1 MAETYIYVNGESY
14 GPLSVSEIKKWAEE
28 GRLGPDDQVWIA
40 ARNEWVPARNVA
52 QFKRIFDEKGI
63 TGEGGPA
70 SEGLLVNINGEQF
83 GPYPAT
89 QIISYIQEGRISR
102 KDYVWI
108 ERQNKWFE
116 LEKIVQF
123 RQAFE
128 RQEAHPVI
136 EETETEE
143 VPEIPEVAVVETFP
157 DTETTP
163 VFEPTDEEVAPP
175 VELEE
180 AEVPVPD
187 SDWADFAAE
196 TRDEEETAT
205 TQTQPI
211 VSDTD
216 IISRVFA
223 DDLPGG
229 GGAIG
234 TIGSFV
240 ESLEEQPLR
249 ERVAEIDPR
258 DLPLMKANAAKRFG
272 GLIWDFV
279 ICFSFIAVLG
289 IIFHMLDK
297 AFADFSVKVFNPS
310 DTLGVLEGAGFLAN
324 LSKTFVFISLG
335 VIAFYLLFRDALF
348 GRRSLGK
355 RLAGLRVVDRVKKR
369 PASFGKL
376 VLRNL
381 TVVTLAP
388 LVIEFILV
396 LADHKGLRI
405 GDRIARTQVVDTNI

>member
-1 MAETYIYVNGESY
+1 MADTYIFINGETY

-40 ARNEWVPARNVA
+40 ARNEWVLARNVA
-52 QFKRIFDEKGI
+52 QFKRIFDERGV
-63 TGEGGPA
+63 TAEGAAA
-70 SEGLLVNINGEQF
+70 SEGLLVNIAGVQY

-89 QIISYIQEGRISR
+89 QIIEFIQDGRINR
-102 KDYVWI
+102 KDFVWI
-108 ERQNKWFE
+108 ERQNRWFE

-128 RQEAHPVI
+128 RLEAEAPAEPAV
-136 EETETEE
+136 EEEPEEE
-143 VPEIPEVAVVETFP
+143 V
-157 DTETTP
+157 
-163 VFEPTDEEVAPP
+163 EVAPAEIEEP
-175 VELEE
+175 EAEEVVVEEG

-187 SDWADFAAE
+187 SDWAEFETETKAAK
-196 TRDEEETAT
+196 
-205 TQTQPI
+205 PV
-211 VSDTD
+211 VSDRD
-216 IISRVFA
+216 IVARVFA
-223 DDLPGG
+223 DDRPRG

-234 TIGSFV
+234 TIGDFV
-240 ESLEEQPLR
+240 EAPEEAPLR

-279 ICFSFIAVLG
+279 ICFSFVAVLG

-324 LSKTFVFISLG
+324 LSKTFVFISVG
-335 VIAFYLLFRDALF
+335 VIGFYLLFRDALF

-355 RLAGLRVVDRVKKR
+355 RLAGLRVVDRVSKQ
-369 PASFGKL
+369 PAGFGKL

-381 TVVTLAP
+381 TVVTLVP
-388 LVIEFILV
+388 LVIEFFLV

>member
-14 GPLSVSEIKKWAEE
+14 GPLSISEIKKWAEE

-40 ARNEWVPARNVA
+40 ARNEWVAARSVA

-63 TGEGGPA
+63 TGEGGAA
-70 SEGLLVNINGEQF
+70 SEGLLVSIGGEQF

-89 QIISYIQEGRISR
+89 QIISYIQDGRINR

-128 RQEAHPVI
+128 RLEADLAIEEAEI
-136 EETETEE
+136 EET
-143 VPEIPEVAVVETFP
+143 PEAVVVEPTP
-157 DTETTP
+157 DTETAP
-163 VFEPTDEEVAPP
+163 LFEPTDEEVTPP
-175 VELEE
+175 VEEEEE

-187 SDWADFAAE
+187 SDWADFAAG
-196 TRDEEETAT
+196 TRDEEEAAT
-205 TQTQPI
+205 TESQPV

-223 DDLPGG
+223 DETTVG

-234 TIGSFV
+234 TIGSFI
-240 ESLEEQPLR
+240 ESREEQPLR

-279 ICFSFIAVLG
+279 ICFSFVAVLG

-297 AFADFSVKVFNPS
+297 AFADFSIKVFNPN
-310 DTLGVLEGAGFLAN
+310 DTLGVLEGAGFIAN

-335 VIAFYLLFRDALF
+335 VIGFYLLFRDALF

-355 RLAGLRVVDRVKKR
+355 RLAGIRVVDRVSKR
-369 PASFGKL
+369 PANFGKL

-396 LADHKGLRI
+396 MADHKGLRI

>member
-28 GRLGPDDQVWIA
+28 GRLGPDDQIWIA
-40 ARNEWVPARNVA
+40 ARNEWVAARNVA

-63 TGEGGPA
+63 TGEGSPV
-70 SEGLLVNINGEQF
+70 SEGLLVNIGGEQF

-89 QIISYIQEGRISR
+89 QIISYIKDGRISR

-128 RQEAHPVI
+128 RQEADRAT
-136 EETETEE
+136 EEAETEE
-143 VPEIPEVAVVETFP
+143 TPEEAFVETSP
-157 DTETTP
+157 DTEP
-163 VFEPTDEEVAPP
+163 LFEPTDEEVAPP
-175 VELEE
+175 VEVED

-187 SDWADFAAE
+187 SDWAEFAAE
-196 TRDEEETAT
+196 TRDEKEAAT
-205 TQTQPI
+205 TESQPV

-223 DDLPGG
+223 TDRTDG
-229 GGAIG
+229 GGAID

-240 ESLEEQPLR
+240 ERQEERPLR

-279 ICFSFIAVLG
+279 ICFSFVAVLG

-310 DTLGVLEGAGFLAN
+310 DTLGVLEEAGFLAN

-335 VIAFYLLFRDALF
+335 VIGFYLLFRDALF

-355 RLAGLRVVDRVKKR
+355 RLAGLRVVDRVSKR
-369 PASFGKL
+369 PAGFGKL

-381 TVVTLAP
+381 TVVTLVP
-388 LVIEFILV
+388 LVIEFFLV

>member
-1 MAETYIYVNGESY
+1 
-14 GPLSVSEIKKWAEE
+14 VS
-28 GRLGPDDQVWIA
+28 
-40 ARNEWVPARNVA
+40 
-52 QFKRIFDEKGI
+52 
-63 TGEGGPA
+63 
-70 SEGLLVNINGEQF
+70 INGEQY

-89 QIISYIQEGRISR
+89 QIIEFIQDGRITR

-116 LEKIVQF
+116 LDKIVQF

-128 RQEAHPVI
+128 RKEAEPPTPEEPEEAAPEAEV
-136 EETETEE
+136 EPDYEPEEEAAVEEVEVPATDGDWAEFETETREG
-143 VPEIPEVAVVETFP
+143 
-157 DTETTP
+157 ETTKTQP
-163 VFEPTDEEVAPP
+163 VVS
-175 VELEE
+175 
-180 AEVPVPD
+180 D
-187 SDWADFAAE
+187 SD
-196 TRDEEETAT
+196 
-205 TQTQPI
+205 I
-211 VSDTD
+211 VA
-216 IISRVFA
+216 RVFA
-223 DDLPGG
+223 DDRPGG

-234 TIGSFV
+234 TIGDFV
-240 ESLEEQPLR
+240 EREEERPR

-279 ICFSFIAVLG
+279 ICFSFVAVLG

-324 LSKTFVFISLG
+324 LSKTFVFISAG

-369 PASFGKL
+369 PAGFGKL

-381 TVVTLAP
+381 TVVTIVP
-388 LVIEFILV
+388 LVIEFFLV

>member
-1 MAETYIYVNGESY
+1 MADTYIFINGETY

-40 ARNEWVPARNVA
+40 ARNEWVLARNVA
-52 QFKRIFDEKGI
+52 QFKRIFDEKGV
-63 TGEGGPA
+63 TADGAAA
-70 SEGLLVNINGEQF
+70 SEGLLVNIAGEQY

-89 QIISYIQEGRISR
+89 QIIEFIQDGRISR
-102 KDYVWI
+102 KDFVWI
-108 ERQNKWFE
+108 ERQNRWFE

-128 RQEAHPVI
+128 RQDA
-136 EETETEE
+136 ETEKEGGTEPVAEEEPEVAVEVAPEEE
-143 VPEIPEVAVVETFP
+143 VEEPVEEEIPEVA
-157 DTETTP
+157 
-163 VFEPTDEEVAPP
+163 EEG
-175 VELEE
+175 

-187 SDWADFAAE
+187 SDWAEFE
-196 TRDEEETAT
+196 TETKGKAKK
-205 TQTQPI
+205 PV
-211 VSDTD
+211 VSDRD
-216 IISRVFA
+216 IVARVFA
-223 DDLPGG
+223 DDRPRGE
-229 GGAIG
+229 GAIG
-234 TIGSFV
+234 TIGDFV
-240 ESLEEQPLR
+240 EAPEETQLR
-249 ERVAEIDPR
+249 ARVAEIDPR
-258 DLPLMKANAAKRFG
+258 ELPLMKANAAKRFG

-279 ICFSFIAVLG
+279 ICFSFVAVLG

-324 LSKTFVFISLG
+324 LSKTFVFISIG
-335 VIAFYLLFRDALF
+335 VIGFYLLFRDALF

-355 RLAGLRVVDRVKKR
+355 RLAGLRIVDRVTKR

-381 TVVTLAP
+381 TVVTLVP
-388 LVIEFILV
+388 LVIEFFLV
-396 LADHKGLRI
+396 LGDHKGLRI